1 MKNFIK
7 NAFLVV
13 GFIFTCS
20 MVSFAQEGPLS
31 KDVPYKI
38 QRLDTMVNTEHEEIM
53 PLISASGKSLY
64 FVRSLSPR
72 NNGGKDGGQD
82 VWVSERVDDTTW
94 TRAVSLGLPI
104 NNTGNNAICGIAQ
117 DGKTIYLTNVYR
129 GKKMDP
135 GVSVCTKSETGWS
148 IPVTLNIQELNIQR
162 GYLGAHMNK
171 SESTLVLSMKSDKSV
186 GREDLYVTFKDQ
198 ATGIWSK
205 PKNLGN
211 TVNTVGFETSPF
223 LSDGDSILYFA
234 SNGHE
239 GLGDADIYF
248 SKRLDETWTK
258 WSKPQNLGDF
268 FNGDGFDA
276 YMSIGSDSSVF
287 FAKENTEKSFCDIYY
302 THQRNLK
309 KVAEDA
315 LRKKLPKVDSSLLAN
330 KLSKELE
337 DQKSAEE
344 ELNRRERVIVSDFD
358 NCLFDFA
365 KHDLKPD
372 ARKRLDR
379 LYEYLQKNKGVGVEL
394 IGHADSID
402 TELVNLILSVK
413 RSEEAK
419 NYLIRKGISK
429 RRILTHGFGKQV
441 PVAPNRTSEGRRLN
455 RRVEINI
462 LVDDKVKTKLDKM
475 PAGKPK

>member
-1 MKNFIK
+1 
-7 NAFLVV
+7 
-13 GFIFTCS
+13 
-20 MVSFAQEGPLS
+20 
-31 KDVPYKI
+31 
-38 QRLDTMVNTEHEEIM
+38 MVNTEHEEIM
-53 PLISASGKSLY
+53 PLISANGKSLY

-82 VWVSERVDDTTW
+82 VWVSERVDDTTF

-104 NNTGNNAICGIAQ
+104 NNTGNNAICGISF
-117 DGKTIYLTNVYR
+117 DGNTIYLTNVYR

-135 GVSVCTKSETGWS
+135 GVSVSTKTETGWS
-148 IPVTLNIQELNIQR
+148 LPVSLKIQELNIQR
-162 GYLGAHMNK
+162 GYLGAHMSK
-171 SESTLVLSMKSDKSV
+171 SENTLVLSMKSDKSF
-186 GREDLYVTFKDQ
+186 GREDLYVTFKDPG
-198 ATGIWSK
+198 TGEWSK

-211 TVNTVGFETSPF
+211 TINTVGFETSPF
-223 LSDGDSILYFA
+223 LADGDSILYFS

-248 SKRLDETWTK
+248 SKRLDDTWTK

-276 YMSIGSDSSVF
+276 YLSIGSDSTVF
-287 FAKENTEKSFCDIYY
+287 FAKENSEKNFCDIYY

-309 KVAEDA
+309 RVVEEA

-337 DQKSAEE
+337 DQKKAEE
-344 ELNRRERVIVSDFD
+344 ELNKRERVIVSDFD
-358 NCLFDFA
+358 NILFDFA
-365 KHDLKPD
+365 KHDLKPEG
-372 ARKRLDR
+372 RNRLDK
-379 LYEYLQKNKGVGVEL
+379 LYAYMQKNPSVGVEL

-441 PVAPNRTSEGRRLN
+441 PVAPNRTAEGRRLN

-475 PAGKPK
+475 PAIKQ

>member
-1 MKNFIK
+1 MKPIIK
-7 NAFLVV
+7 NTFLVAA
-13 GFIFTCS
+13 FALTCFS
-20 MVSFAQEGPLS
+20 VSVAQEGPLV

-38 QRLDTMVNTEHEEIM
+38 QLLDTMVNTEYEEIM
-53 PLISASGKSLY
+53 PLVSTNGKSLF

-104 NNTGNNAICGIAQ
+104 NNNGNNAICGIGP
-117 DGKTIYLTNVYR
+117 DGNTIYLTNVYQ

-135 GVSVCTKSETGWS
+135 GVSVSTKSETGWS
-148 IPVTLNIQELNIQR
+148 LPSTLNITELNIQR
-162 GYLGAHMNK
+162 GYLGAHMSK
-171 SESTLVLSMKSDKSV
+171 SEKTLMLSMKSDKSF
-186 GREDLYVTFKDQ
+186 GREDLYVSFKEVGS
-198 ATGIWSK
+198 GIWSK
-205 PKNLGN
+205 PLNLGN
-211 TVNTVGFETSPF
+211 IVNTVGFETSPF
-223 LSDGDSILYFA
+223 LADGDSVLYFA

-258 WSKPQNLGDF
+258 WSKPQNLGNF

-276 YMSIGSDSSVF
+276 YLTIGPDSTVF
-287 FAKENTEKSFCDIYY
+287 FAKENPEKSFCDIYY

-309 KVAEDA
+309 RVVEEA

-344 ELNRRERVIVSDFD
+344 ELNKRERVIVSDFD

-379 LYEYLQKNKGVGVEL
+379 LYEYLQKNQGIGVEL

-441 PVAPNRTSEGRRLN
+441 PLAPNRTSEGRRLN

-462 LVDDKVKTKLDKM
+462 LVDDKLKTKLDNM
-475 PAGKPK
+475 PERKPN